1 MNNAQATRGDVKN
14 GFTSKS
20 NDGLNLSHTPITIH
34 VDVDSAFLFI
44 AQITGGVADIN
55 PKAVCLRMIH
65 GLTGAIF
72 RIIGMRSQ
80 RRNGDLHPD
89 MKGHRGEDFAKLC
102 LVGGAEQANAAPFA
116 WTKWWAPEPDQMACF
131 GELSGAHCLRRRA
144 IHRLWRG

>member
-55 PKAVCLRMIH
+55 PKAAMSAYDPWLD
-65 GLTGAIF
+65 G
-72 RIIGMRSQ
+72 
-80 RRNGDLHPD
+80 GDIPD
-89 MKGHRGEDFAKLC
+89 HWD
-102 LVGGAEQANAAPFA
+102 AESAA
-116 WTKWWAPEPDQMACF
+116 
-131 GELSGAHCLRRRA
+131 
-144 IHRLWRG
+144 